1 MSVKIFSQFCN
12 FCVPAAYS
20 CRREGGDMVGFI
32 TLRGRLSGSIRLT
45 IMGKSTRFVLKLR
58 EKPPRGGFTV
68 YLIDGED
75 FASFRFSDD
84 SDEFSGTALFSC
96 VRAAVSANPF
106 GDCIAEGSIG
116 AVRHGLQAVKA
127 RIRAASFSKER
138 NAMQRNRHD
147 STQCTADLQIS
158 GHSAE
163 NSKHLSAAV
172 SGRTGG
178 TEPGKSGQKRRD
190 MRPSEK
196 KAISPNSALPPN
208 GLQSA
213 KSPVTEGILGKAKE
227 LFAGSGISAANGN
240 PAENSNP
247 AVHRSDFDADI
258 GALCESCARSDESAA
273 ENPFPQLFPNSY
285 WKKRQNDRRLFGK
298 ARVRGVMYGIVAVP
312 SASRRPPAG
321 LCGNLRRVRS
331 NSGSWFW
338 LGIRRE

>member
-1 MSVKIFSQFCN
+1 
-12 FCVPAAYS
+12 
-20 CRREGGDMVGFI
+20 MVGFI
-32 TLRGRLSGSIRLT
+32 TLRGSLSGSIRLT
-45 IMGKSTRFVLKLR
+45 TVGKSTRFVLKLR
-58 EKPPRGGFTV
+58 EKPPHGGFTV

-96 VRAAVSANPF
+96 VRAAVIANPF
-106 GDCIAEGSIG
+106 GDFIAEGSIG
-116 AVRHGLQAVKA
+116 AVRHDLQAVKA

-147 STQCTADLQIS
+147 ITQCTADLQIS

-227 LFAGSGISAANGN
+227 LFAGSGISTSYSLIFLKLSQTAIPPRIRILPFTVPILMRISVPFAKAA
-240 PAENSNP
+240 PARTKALPKTRSRSFFPTRIGKNAKTT
-247 AVHRSDFDADI
+247 AV
-258 GALCESCARSDESAA
+258 CSAKLA
-273 ENPFPQLFPNSY
+273 F
-285 WKKRQNDRRLFGK
+285 
-298 ARVRGVMYGIVAVP
+298 AA
-312 SASRRPPAG
+312 
-321 LCGNLRRVRS
+321 
-331 NSGSWFW
+331 
-338 LGIRRE
+338 

>member
-1 MSVKIFSQFCN
+1 
-12 FCVPAAYS
+12 
-20 CRREGGDMVGFI
+20 MVGFI
-32 TLRGRLSGSIRLT
+32 TLRGSLSGSIRLT
-45 IMGKSTRFVLKLR
+45 TVGKSTRFVLKLR

-96 VRAAVSANPF
+96 VRAAVIANSF
-106 GDCIAEGSIG
+106 GDFIAEGSIG
-116 AVRHGLQAVKA
+116 AVRHDLQAVKA
-127 RIRAASFSKER
+127 RIRAAAFSKER

-172 SGRTGG
+172 SGRAGG

-196 KAISPNSALPPN
+196 KAIAPNSALPPN

-213 KSPVTEGILGKAKE
+213 KSPVTEGILGKAKNCLRE
-227 LFAGSGISAANGN
+227 
-240 PAENSNP
+240 AE
-247 AVHRSDFDADI
+247 
-258 GALCESCARSDESAA
+258 
-273 ENPFPQLFPNSY
+273 FPQQTAIPPRIRILPFTVPILMRISVPFA
-285 WKKRQNDRRLFGK
+285 KAAPARTK
-298 ARVRGVMYGIVAVP
+298 ARPKTRSRSFFPTRIGKNAKTTAVC
-312 SASRRPPAG
+312 SAKLA
-321 LCGNLRRVRS
+321 
-331 NSGSWFW
+331 FAA
-338 LGIRRE
+338 

>member
-32 TLRGRLSGSIRLT
+32 TLRGSLSGSIRLT
-45 IMGKSTRFVLKLR
+45 TVGKSTRFVLKLR
-58 EKPPRGGFTV
+58 EKPPHGGFTV

-96 VRAAVSANPF
+96 VRAAVIANPF
-106 GDCIAEGSIG
+106 GDFIAEGSIG
-116 AVRHGLQAVKA
+116 AVRHDLQAVKA
-127 RIRAASFSKER
+127 RIRAAAFSKER
-138 NAMQRNRHD
+138 NAMQR
-147 STQCTADLQIS
+147 
-158 GHSAE
+158 
-163 NSKHLSAAV
+163 
-172 SGRTGG
+172 
-178 TEPGKSGQKRRD
+178 
-190 MRPSEK
+190 
-196 KAISPNSALPPN
+196 N

-227 LFAGSGISAANGN
+227 LFAGSGISTANGN
-240 PAENSNP
+240 PAENPNP

>member
-1 MSVKIFSQFCN
+1 
-12 FCVPAAYS
+12 
-20 CRREGGDMVGFI
+20 MVGFI
-32 TLRGRLSGSIRLT
+32 TLRGSLSGSIRLT
-45 IMGKSTRFVLKLR
+45 TVGKSTRFVLKLR
-58 EKPPRGGFTV
+58 EKPPHGGFTV

-96 VRAAVSANPF
+96 VRAAVIANPF
-106 GDCIAEGSIG
+106 GDFIAEGSIG
-116 AVRHGLQAVKA
+116 AVRHDLQAVKA
-127 RIRAASFSKER
+127 RIRAAAFSKER

-158 GHSAE
+158 ENSAE

-196 KAISPNSALPPN
+196 KRSLRTLLCRRTACSPQNLP
-208 GLQSA
+208 LRKESSA
-213 KSPVTEGILGKAKE
+213 KRKNCLRE
-227 LFAGSGISAANGN
+227 
-240 PAENSNP
+240 AE
-247 AVHRSDFDADI
+247 
-258 GALCESCARSDESAA
+258 
-273 ENPFPQLFPNSY
+273 FPQQTAIPPRIRILPFTVPILMRISVPFA
-285 WKKRQNDRRLFGK
+285 KAAPARTKARPKTRSRSFSQLVLEKRQNDRRLFGK

>member
-1 MSVKIFSQFCN
+1 
-12 FCVPAAYS
+12 
-20 CRREGGDMVGFI
+20 MVGFI
-32 TLRGRLSGSIRLT
+32 TLRGSLSGSIRLT
-45 IMGKSTRFVLKLR
+45 TVGKSTRFVLKLR
-58 EKPPRGGFTV
+58 EKPPHGGFTV

-96 VRAAVSANPF
+96 VRAAVIANPF
-106 GDCIAEGSIG
+106 GDFIAEGGIG
-116 AVRHGLQAVKA
+116 AVRHDLQAVKA
-127 RIRAASFSKER
+127 RIRAAAFSKER

-172 SGRTGG
+172 SGRAGG

-196 KAISPNSALPPN
+196 KAIAPNSALPPN

-227 LFAGSGISAANGN
+227 LFAGSGISAATGN

-258 GALCESCARSDESAA
+258 GAL
-273 ENPFPQLFPNSY
+273 
-285 WKKRQNDRRLFGK
+285 
-298 ARVRGVMYGIVAVP
+298 
-312 SASRRPPAG
+312 
-321 LCGNLRRVRS
+321 
-331 NSGSWFW
+331 
-338 LGIRRE
+338 

>member
-32 TLRGRLSGSIRLT
+32 TLRGSLSGSIRLT
-45 IMGKSTRFVLKLR
+45 TVGKSTRFVLKLR
-58 EKPPRGGFTV
+58 EKPPHGGFTV

-96 VRAAVSANPF
+96 VRAAVIANPF
-106 GDCIAEGSIG
+106 GDFIAEGSIG
-116 AVRHGLQAVKA
+116 AVRHDLQAVKA
-127 RIRAASFSKER
+127 RIRAAAFSKER

-158 GHSAE
+158 ENSAE

-208 GLQSA
+208 GLLRIPQR
-213 KSPVTEGILGKAKE
+213 PLPRRH
-227 LFAGSGISAANGN
+227 AGSM
-240 PAENSNP
+240 PA
-247 AVHRSDFDADI
+247 H
-258 GALCESCARSDESAA
+258 
-273 ENPFPQLFPNSY
+273 
-285 WKKRQNDRRLFGK
+285 KRMQT
-298 ARVRGVMYGIVAVP
+298 
-312 SASRRPPAG
+312 SASRQPVSMTVFSSLIISPFA
-321 LCGNLRRVRS
+321 V
-331 NSGSWFW
+331 SWFCAVGGW
-338 LGIRRE
+338 VSLPQSLHLLNAVQTLGAIRSLRYAVYDTQFAICKCGTCVESDSFQWCGFHRNTIISAN

>member
-1 MSVKIFSQFCN
+1 
-12 FCVPAAYS
+12 
-20 CRREGGDMVGFI
+20 MVGFI
-32 TLRGRLSGSIRLT
+32 TLRGSLCGSIRLT
-45 IMGKSTRFVLKLR
+45 TVGKSTRFVLKLR

-96 VRAAVSANPF
+96 VRAAVIANPF
-106 GDCIAEGSIG
+106 GDFIAEGSIG
-116 AVRHGLQAVKA
+116 AVRHDLQAVKA
-127 RIRAASFSKER
+127 RIRAAAFSKER

-147 STQCTADLQIS
+147 SIQCTADLQIS

-172 SGRTGG
+172 SGRAGG
-178 TEPGKSGQKRRD
+178 TETGKSGQKRRD

-196 KAISPNSALPPN
+196 KAIAPNSALPPN

-227 LFAGSGISAANGN
+227 LFAGSGISAANDN

-247 AVHRSDFDADI
+247 AVHRSD
-258 GALCESCARSDESAA
+258 SAA

-298 ARVRGVMYGIVAVP
+298 ARVRGVMYGIIAVP

>member
-1 MSVKIFSQFCN
+1 
-12 FCVPAAYS
+12 
-20 CRREGGDMVGFI
+20 MVGFI
-32 TLRGRLSGSIRLT
+32 TLRGSLSGSIRLT
-45 IMGKSTRFVLKLR
+45 TVGKSTRFVLKLR

-68 YLIDGED
+68 YLIDGEN
-75 FASFRFSDD
+75 FASFRFSDE
-84 SDEFSGTALFSC
+84 SDEFGGTVSNGTVPNDTVSNGTAPFSC
-96 VRAAVSANPF
+96 VRAAVIANPF
-106 GDCIAEGSIG
+106 GDFIAEGSIG
-116 AVRHGLQAVKA
+116 AVRHDLQAVKA
-127 RIRAASFSKER
+127 RIRAAACAKER
-138 NAMQRNRHD
+138 NAVQRNRHD
-147 STQCTADLQIS
+147 SIQCTADLQIS
-158 GHSAE
+158 ENSAE

-172 SGRTGG
+172 SGRAGG

-196 KAISPNSALPPN
+196 KAIAPNSALPPN

-240 PAENSNP
+240 PAENPNP

-258 GALCESCARSDESAA
+258 GALCENCARSDESAA